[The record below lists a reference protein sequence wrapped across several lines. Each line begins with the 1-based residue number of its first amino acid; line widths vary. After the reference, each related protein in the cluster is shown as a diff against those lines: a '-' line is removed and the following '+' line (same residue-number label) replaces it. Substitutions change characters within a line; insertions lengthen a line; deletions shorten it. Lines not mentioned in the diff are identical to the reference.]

1 MPYVVPPEKVAFY
14 REHGWVVL
22 EDVVS
27 AAEIQRIKGV
37 ADDILLGRLDAGK
50 LRADLGGF
58 LDQVKPGTE
67 NIVQIAWPTDI
78 TSSLDENEFIQ
89 SSRAISVGSGAT
101 KHDDPPKTK
110 LSQKKPDHPLNP
122 NQAGRAVRRRGGDV
136 GTRHEPVSGK
146 AAAHK
151 NGHAVASGPV
161 LLYSTARP
169 PCVQLVACVG

>member
-37 ADDILLGRLDAGK
+37 ADDILLGRLGAGK

-110 LSQKKPDHPLNP
+110 LSQKNP
-122 NQAGRAVRRRGGDV
+122 
-136 GTRHEPVSGK
+136 TTP
-146 AAAHK
+146 
-151 NGHAVASGPV
+151 
-161 LLYSTARP
+161 
-169 PCVQLVACVG
+169 